1 MSKQQL
7 LVKHRKGK
15 WVQRFY
21 WYLRAMP
28 SPPTEDN
35 LAYLVQHA
43 ALGRR
48 IREDAVAC
56 GCGPRMIGNIDLILL
71 QIQVVEKKYR
81 EALK

>member
-1 MSKQQL
+1 MSNREQL

-21 WYLRAMP
+21 ERLREITA
-28 SPPTEDN
+28 PTEDD
-35 LAYLVQHA
+35 LAYLAQHA

-48 IREDAVAC
+48 IRADAVAC
-56 GCGPRMIGNIDLILL
+56 GCGPRMLANIDLTLL
-71 QIQVVEKKYR
+71 QIQVAEKKYR